1 MKTTLMLI
9 AKKRCYQL
17 LIIIVCFLNIK
28 SIYSFVLLKK
38 MNEYTQWFLVSYQLY
53 TKTNKLVIFKKK
65 YISDVTSCSCIDNN
79 IFFYPQFT
87 KAAQEILFHKRLAL
101 LQRTWKSWNVSP
113 TYEWA
118 WEYGV
123 ILFNLYKTVFENEFS
138 LVTKEKKKIF
148 FKNFSI
154 ETFLIYINSINNQI
168 LSLPLEAILQTIDL
182 IAEAIPA
189 FFQDYEIKPKEITIA
204 WVKKYWWAIIIT
216 VVPLWL
222 KVMIIFKNY
231 YQYQRMGDFNNFMGQ
246 NQLMLNHEFANIQTT
261 PLFSKSIT
269 QVDNKPDS
277 VPHIQSSNHLSL
289 QLTRAS

>member
-1 MKTTLMLI
+1 MLI
-9 AKKRCYQL
+9 VKRRHYQM

-28 SIYSFVLLKK
+28 SINSFIFLNKI
-38 MNEYTQWFLVSYQLY
+38 NNYTQWFFISYQLY
-53 TKTNKLVIFKKK
+53 TKTNKLVIFKRK
-65 YISDVTSCSCIDNN
+65 YISDATSCGHIDNN
-79 IFFYPQFT
+79 MFFYPQFT

-101 LQRTWKSWNVSP
+101 LQKTWKSWNVSP

-123 ILFNLYKTVFENEFS
+123 ILFNLYKTVFENELSLARKNRDFFKHFS
-138 LVTKEKKKIF
+138 L
-148 FKNFSI
+148 

-182 IAEAIPA
+182 IAQAIPV
-189 FFQDYEIKPKEITIA
+189 FFQDYEVTPKEITIA
-204 WVKKYWWAIIIT
+204 WAKKYWWAIIIT

-246 NQLMLNHEFANIQTT
+246 NQLMLNNEFANIQN
-261 PLFSKSIT
+261 PLLFQKPVM

-277 VPHIQSSNHLSL
+277 VPHIQGSNHLSL
-289 QLTRAS
+289 QLTHAS